1 MFKVGMAL
9 LFSVIA
15 ALIVFLTGLLS
26 DARLM
31 TALVRSLIAFVC
43 AGVFTYLVT
52 FILEA
57 KGWAAFDKT
66 AAQRMSDMQSVLYNA
81 DDIDFDSVGAADG
94 APQDFAE
101 PMAFKPLVEEEL
113 VHMKTP
119 EEAAAEEGEPMP
131 APA

>member
-1 MFKVGMAL
+1 M
-9 LFSVIA
+9 
-15 ALIVFLTGLLS
+15 FLTGLLS
-26 DARLM
+26 DARLV
-31 TALVRSLIAFVC
+31 TALVRSLLAFVC

-66 AAQRMSDMQSVLYNA
+66 AEQRMSDMQSVLYNA

-119 EEAAAEEGEPMP
+119 EEAAAEEGAPMP

>member
-1 MFKVGMAL
+1 MAL

-26 DARLM
+26 DARLV
-31 TALVRSLIAFVC
+31 TALVRSLLAFVC

-57 KGWAAFDKT
+57 KGWAAFDKVPEE
-66 AAQRMSDMQSVLYNA
+66 RMKDMQQLLYDT
-81 DDIDFDSVGAADG
+81 DDIDFDAEDDDEADVE
-94 APQDFAE
+94 AFASSKDFQ
-101 PMAFKPLVEEEL
+101 PLSEERF

-119 EEAAAEEGEPMP
+119 PAEEDRQDKDTSEAAP
-131 APA
+131 A

>member
-1 MFKVGMAL
+1 MAL

-31 TALVRSLIAFVC
+31 TALVRSSIAFVC